1 MRKTVIGLA
10 ALGLWIVLA
19 LTPSWGQD
27 FQKDY
32 NLAPG
37 GTVSISSVSGDIS
50 VSGGN
55 VATLSVRA
63 IREGR
68 DKDAVEIVDEST
80 PDHVS
85 LKVRYPKDG
94 GNYQA
99 SVRFMVQVPNGSR
112 YKYDKLTTASGN
124 IEVSNVAGE
133 LMANTA
139 SGDVTIGQ
147 FQGNVTVNAASG
159 DLKISNIQ
167 GDVQANSASG
177 DVEIL
182 GAAGMVSAKTAS
194 GDVKAELTRVDGSG
208 EMKFASAS
216 GDVTVKVPDQLNAQV
231 QLSTGSGEIK
241 SDLPLNVEKMEG
253 GGKKASASFGAGTVI
268 LKMSAASG
276 DIHLV
281 KF

>member
-10 ALGLWIVLA
+10 AFGLWVVLA
-19 LTPSWGQD
+19 ITAAWGQD
-27 FQKDY
+27 FQKSY
-32 NLAPG
+32 NLTSG

-50 VSGGN
+50 VAGAN

-68 DKDAVEIVDEST
+68 DKDVVEIVDEST

-85 LKVRYPKDG
+85 LKVQYPKG
-94 GNYQA
+94 GGSYEA
-99 SVRFMVQVPNGSR
+99 SVRFVVQVPTGSR
-112 YKYDKLTTASGN
+112 YKYDKLTTASGD
-124 IEVSNVAGE
+124 IEVTNVAGDFI
-133 LMANTA
+133 ASTA
-139 SGDVTIGQ
+139 SGDVTISQ
-147 FQGNVTVNAASG
+147 FQGNITANTASG
-159 DLKISNIQ
+159 GLKITNVQ

-182 GAAGMVSAKTAS
+182 GAAGMVSARTAS
-194 GDVKAELTRVDGSG
+194 GDVKVELTRVDGNG

-216 GDVTVKVPDQLNAQV
+216 GDVTVKVPNQLNAQI
-231 QLSTGSGEIK
+231 QMSTSSGDIK
-241 SDLPLNVEKMEG
+241 SDFPLNIEKTEG
-253 GGKKASASFGAGTVI
+253 GGEKASGSFGAGTVI